1 MQLWPSGLSVLIVK
15 LIFMFIAEGLDISI
29 CYLQLSIALSENG
42 PFYGTYVKAGV
53 FTSGLTDF
61 DYPY

>member
-1 MQLWPSGLSVLIVK
+1 MLIVM
-15 LIFMFIAEGLDISI
+15 LIFRFIAEGLDISI